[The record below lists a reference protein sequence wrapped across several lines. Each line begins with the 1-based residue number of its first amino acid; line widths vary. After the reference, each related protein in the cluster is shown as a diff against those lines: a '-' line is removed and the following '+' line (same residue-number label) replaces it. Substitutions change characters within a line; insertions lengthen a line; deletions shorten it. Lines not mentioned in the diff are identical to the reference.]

1 MHSMRV
7 FKKGFAIILTLAIL
21 LTLLYPA
28 LQQVMAA
35 DHILEP
41 EKLSGGDYT
50 DSDRLAA
57 MLDQVFSGDIDI
69 YSDSS
74 YTQEVSMPVGTY
86 MDNNALYYVQSQTT
100 GNPVAGW
107 QCYIYG
113 NAVYNKLFQEWVGHA
128 DAFMHS
134 RVVIP
139 GGGNALSYELMRDAG
154 VLCGA
159 YLRTTGNT
167 DGSYSGS
174 VGHSMIILAYDI
186 DHITYLEGNGDGNGV
201 VRVTIRSWDDFN
213 QRQLSGRGRYI
224 AHMVQPTDDF
234 YQQQYPSCP
243 HEGYEGCGVCIDC
256 GSVYDW
262 QSTRDPW
269 AKGIYRVTEKV
280 TPRADAPYNAAT
292 AAEMTLARNQ
302 KIQTTGQYRNAFEQI
317 WYSAQDEAGN
327 TFYVNGAVLK
337 FVEYPE
343 LEVTCT
349 DFSPADGAQLEQ
361 KAYPVKGIVTANFP
375 LKSVSGYLDG
385 QLYATW
391 TASNESTTQV
401 DLRQTDLNHNLSFS
415 KLAGGKHTVKVEVRS
430 FVHGQ
435 SVTVHE
441 SAFYT
446 LSSEPCSHD
455 HIGTVTRDATCTEDG
470 LLTYTCRKCDDTY
483 TRIIAAHG
491 HDYQDYVCSY
501 CADKLVLSTLTGDVQ
516 SAGKTET
523 PVKIA
528 LSQDGKEVYAAEIGS
543 DSYTIADIL
552 PGTYVMTVTK
562 PDCVPLSMEL
572 TLEPGDT
579 ALNVKL
585 CIPGDVNGDNSLN
598 IGDMSKIYAH
608 IRGTSQ
614 LQDAYVLLC
623 ADYNGD
629 GTLNIGDAVKLYGL
643 LRRT

>member
-7 FKKGFAIILTLAIL
+7 FKKGFAIVLSFAIL

-28 LQQVMAA
+28 LQQVAA
-35 DHILEP
+35 AEFILEP

-50 DSDRLAA
+50 DSDHLAA
-57 MLDQVFSGDIDI
+57 ILDQVFAGDIDI
-69 YSDSS
+69 YSDSA
-74 YTQEVSMPVGTY
+74 YTQEVSMPVGVI
-86 MDNNALYYVQSQTT
+86 MDNNALYHVQSQST
-100 GNPVAGW
+100 GNPVSGW

-128 DAFMHS
+128 NSFLHS

-139 GGGNALSYELMRDAG
+139 GGGDGLSYELMRDSG

-159 YLRTTGNT
+159 YLRTTGNA

-174 VGHSMIILAYDI
+174 VGHSMIILAYDSEN
-186 DHITYLEGNGDGNGV
+186 ITYLEGNGDGNGL

-213 QRQLSGRGRYI
+213 QRQFSGRGRYI
-224 AHMVQPTDDF
+224 AHVVQPTDEF

-256 GSVYDW
+256 GSVYNW

-269 AKGIYRVTEKV
+269 AIGIYRVTEKV
-280 TPRADAPYNAAT
+280 TPRVDAPYNAAT
-292 AAEMTLARNQ
+292 AAEVTLTRNQ

-317 WYSAQDEAGN
+317 WYSAQDEEGN

-343 LEVTCT
+343 LEATCT
-349 DFSPADGAQLEQ
+349 DFSPADGAQLEK
-361 KAYPVKGIVTANFP
+361 KAYPVKGTVTANFP

-391 TASNESTTQV
+391 TATNETTTQV

-415 KLAGGKHTVKVEVRS
+415 KLEVGKHTVKVVVRS

-435 SVTVHE
+435 DVTVHE
-441 SAFYT
+441 SVFYT
-446 LSSEPCSHD
+446 LGSEPCSHD
-455 HIGTVTRDATCTEDG
+455 HIGVVTRDSTCTENG
-470 LLTYTCRKCDDTY
+470 LLTYTCSKCDDAY

-491 HDYQDYVCSY
+491 HNYQDYVCTY
-501 CADKLVLSTLTGDVQ
+501 CQDKLVLATLSGNVQ
-516 SAGKTET
+516 SAGKAEA

-528 LSQDGKEVYAAEIGS
+528 LWKDGKEAYTVEISSGAYA
-543 DSYTIADIL
+543 IADIL
-552 PGTYVMTVTK
+552 PDTYVMTVTK
-562 PDCVPLSMEL
+562 PDCVSLSKEL
-572 TLEPGDT
+572 TLEPGD
-579 ALNVKL
+579 AVLDIKL
-585 CIPGDVNGDNSLN
+585 CLPGDVNGDNSLN

-608 IRGTSQ
+608 IRGSNQ
-614 LQDAYVLLC
+614 LQDAYALLC

-629 GTLNIGDAVKLYGL
+629 GLLNIGDAVKLYGF

>member
-7 FKKGFAIILTLAIL
+7 FKKGFAIILTFAIL

-35 DHILEP
+35 EFILEP
-41 EKLSGGDYT
+41 EKLSGEDYT

-57 MLDQVFSGDIDI
+57 MLDQVFAGDIDI
-69 YSDSS
+69 YSDNR
-74 YTQEVSMPVGTY
+74 YTQEVSMPVGIY

-139 GGGNALSYELMRDAG
+139 GGGNALSYEIMRDAG

-159 YLRTTGNT
+159 YLRTTGNS

-174 VGHSMIILAYDI
+174 VGHSMIVLAYDS
-186 DHITYLEGNGDGNGV
+186 DHITYLEGNGDGNGL

-234 YQQQYPSCP
+234 YQQQYPSCL
-243 HEGYEGCGVCIDC
+243 HEGYEGCGVCIEC

-292 AAEMTLARNQ
+292 AADVTLARNQ
-302 KIQTTGQYRNAFEQI
+302 MIQTTGQYRNAFEQI
-317 WYSAQDEAGN
+317 WYSAQDDVGN

-343 LEVTCT
+343 LEVACT

-361 KAYPVKGIVTANFP
+361 KAYPVKGTVTANFP

-391 TASNESTTQV
+391 TASDENTTVV

-415 KLAGGKHTVKVEVRS
+415 KLAGGKHTVKVDVRS

-441 SAFYT
+441 SVFYT

-455 HIGTVTRDATCTEDG
+455 YIGMVTRDATCTEDG
-470 LLTYTCRKCDDTY
+470 LLTYTCSKCDDTY

-501 CADKLVLSTLTGDVQ
+501 CADRLVLSTLNGSVQ
-516 SAGKTET
+516 SAGKAET
-523 PVKIA
+523 PVKIT
-528 LSQDGKEVYAAEIGS
+528 LTQDGNEVYAAETSSGS
-543 DSYTIADIL
+543 YAITGIL
-552 PGTYVMTVTK
+552 PGTYVITVTK
-562 PDCVPLSMEL
+562 PDCVPLSAEL

-579 ALNVKL
+579 GFDAKL
-585 CIPGDVNGDNSLN
+585 CMPGDVNGDNSLN
-598 IGDMSKIYAH
+598 IGDLGKIYAH
-608 IRGTSQ
+608 IRGTNQ

-623 ADYNGD
+623 ADYNQD

-643 LRRT
+643 LRRI